1 MKIYTVKE
9 SGFCFGVKRALNIIY
24 GLNEEKQGIQ
34 IYGQLIHNK
43 TALDELEAKG
53 IETIHSLDR
62 FDPRKKLVIRTHG
75 IKKDEEE
82 RLQKEGIDYIDA
94 TCPLVKKLHHIIE
107 KLRDKDTQI
116 VIIGDKNH
124 PEIIAAQSYAHNVTV
139 INSEAEAAAIEK
151 TGHLDVLAQT
161 TLDSDHFERI
171 VSLLAAKAGKIEIH
185 NTICNTTRVRQD
197 AIKKLAPRVDFVV
210 VLGGKNS
217 SNTRKLYDI
226 ALNRNKN
233 TFYIEKSSHL
243 NDPAF
248 IAGIKNFRS
257 AAIAAGASTPPQEI
271 EEAKNI
277 LRNIN
282 LSIEKETNNGK
293 RKRNCKHNH

>member
-24 GLNEEKQGIQ
+24 GLNEQKQRIQ

-43 TALDELEAKG
+43 TALDKLEAKG

-62 FDPRKKLVIRTHG
+62 LDPRKKLVIRTHG

-82 RLQKEGIDYIDA
+82 RLKKEGIDYVDA
-94 TCPLVKKLHHIIE
+94 TCPLVKKIHHIIE
-107 KLRDKDTQI
+107 ELRKKDTQI
-116 VIIGDKNH
+116 VIIGDRNH
-124 PEIIAAQSYAHNVTV
+124 PEIIAAQSFGDNVTV
-139 INSEAEAAAIEK
+139 INTEAEAAAIEK
-151 TGHLDVLAQT
+151 ADRLDVLAQT

-171 VSLLAAKAGKIEIH
+171 VALLAAKAGKLEIH
-185 NTICNTTRVRQD
+185 NTICNTTRVRQE
-197 AIKKLAPRVDFVV
+197 AVKKLAPRVDFVV

-226 ALNRNKN
+226 ALNRNRN
-233 TFYIEKSSHL
+233 TFYIEKSDHL
-243 NDPAF
+243 NDPTF
-248 IAGIKNFRS
+248 IAGIKHFRS
-257 AAIAAGASTPPQEI
+257 AAIAAGASTPPEEI

>member
-24 GLNEEKQGIQ
+24 GLNEQKQDTQ

-43 TALDELEAKG
+43 TALDQLEAKG
-53 IETIHSLDR
+53 IETIQSLDR
-62 FDPRKKLVIRTHG
+62 LDPRKKLVIRTHG

-82 RLQKEGIDYIDA
+82 RLKKEGIDYVDA
-94 TCPLVKKLHHIIE
+94 TCPLVKNLHHIIE
-107 KLRDKDTQI
+107 KLQNKDTQI
-116 VIIGDKNH
+116 LIIGDKNH
-124 PEIIAAQSYAHNVTV
+124 PEVIAAQSYGDNVTV
-139 INSEAEAAAIEK
+139 INSEAEAAAMK
-151 TGHLDVLAQT
+151 KADRLDVLAQT

-171 VSLLAAKAGKIEIH
+171 VALLAAKAGKLEVH
-185 NTICNTTRVRQD
+185 NTICNTTKVRQE

-217 SNTRKLYDI
+217 SNTRKLYNI

-233 TFYIEKSSHL
+233 TFYIQKSSHL

-248 IAGIKNFRS
+248 IAGIKDFRS
-257 AAIAAGASTPPQEI
+257 VAIAAGASTPPGEI